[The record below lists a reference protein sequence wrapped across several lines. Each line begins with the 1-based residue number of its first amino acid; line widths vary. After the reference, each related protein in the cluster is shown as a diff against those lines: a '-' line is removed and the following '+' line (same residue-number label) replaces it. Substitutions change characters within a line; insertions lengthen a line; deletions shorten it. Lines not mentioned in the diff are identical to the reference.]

1 MQGRNL
7 CNAACP
13 SGQVFGPDARRPAR
27 VTQEIDTITTP
38 DKQNR
43 RNQDIRVPNVRVI
56 GADGEMVGVLSREA
70 ALEMA
75 EEAGMDL
82 VEIQP
87 NADPPVCR
95 IMDFGK
101 FKFEAQKKANAA
113 KKKQKQVEIK
123 EVKFRPVTDDGD
135 YQIKLRKMREFLAE
149 GDKIKVN
156 IRFRGREMSHQELGR
171 EMAARIE
178 ADLGEEIVVESRPR
192 LEGRQMVMMLAPKK
206 K

>member
-1 MQGRNL
+1 M
-7 CNAACP
+7 
-13 SGQVFGPDARRPAR
+13 
-27 VTQEIDTITTP
+27 TTP
-38 DKQNR
+38 EKQNR
-43 RNQDIRVPNVRVI
+43 KNQEIRVPRVRVL
-56 GADGEMVGVLSREA
+56 DVEGEMVGVLSRDEA
-70 ALEMA
+70 LAMA
-75 EEAGMDL
+75 EEQGLDL

-101 FKFEAQKKANAA
+101 YKFELQKKANAA

-123 EVKFRPVTDDGD
+123 EMKFRPVTDEGD
-135 YQIKLRKMREFLAE
+135 YQIKLRNMRRFLEE

-178 ADLGEEIVVESRPR
+178 ADLGEDIVIESRPR
-192 LEGRQMVMMLAPKK
+192 LEGRQMVMMIAPKK

>member
-1 MQGRNL
+1 MVAGMHFLGDPRI
-7 CNAACP
+7 
-13 SGQVFGPDARRPAR
+13 S
-27 VTQEIDTITTP
+27 IDN
-38 DKQNR
+38 KQNR

-56 GADGEMVGVLSREA
+56 GADGEMVGVLSRDEA
-70 ALEMA
+70 LQMA
-75 EEAGMDL
+75 GDAGLDL

-87 NADPPVCR
+87 NADPPVCK

-101 FKFEAQKKANAA
+101 FRFEQQKKANEA
-113 KKKQKQVEIK
+113 KKKSKQVEIK
-123 EVKFRPVTDDGD
+123 EMKFRPVTDEGD
-135 YQIKLRKMREFLAE
+135 YQIKLRNMRRFLEE

-178 ADLGEEIVVESRPR
+178 ADLGEDIVIESRPR
-192 LEGRQMVMMLAPKK
+192 LEGRQMVMMIAPKK